1 MSEFVDKIKDLRHNG
16 LFIAIV
22 IGVLIRILL
31 IPFALEYD
39 TNYWALVMRNIES
52 GNGLYLMEG
61 YYYTPVWGYILSFA
75 VGIQNAFF
83 NAGDP
88 STVCYELMAFNTSDI
103 YAYTN
108 MASSIAILF
117 ILKVILWICDLV
129 LALTVYNLVEER
141 TEDNRKAII
150 AFVLVFICP
159 HVIGASSVV
168 VMPDVISAMFT
179 MLTIVLLKNERFV
192 LAGVCYSFAV
202 WVKFF
207 PIAIILF
214 LLCYIYVKAQG
225 DGKEAAKRI
234 SLAIAGFMGSSV
246 IIFLPQMMEGTI
258 MRSLAFFTDRIVE
271 IVRFGFFF
279 ILLAVF
285 LGLLVIGVAIFIAK
299 HMLRSWEDVDD
310 RMMEYSMVILAIC
323 MLLYTNM
330 QYLVT
335 LIPFLVY
342 CIMVVEN
349 RYKYIWAALAVA
361 GVILTIMLNTN
372 VNMLNSL
379 IVYTGTISADSVL
392 PIFNTLNDEVFFGF
406 SIVDILCSI
415 GNNIQKIMLIC
426 IPPAFILRR
435 LIADNRIPRWHHER

>member
-1 MSEFVDKIKDLRHNG
+1 MSEFVDKIKDLRYNG

-31 IPFALEYD
+31 IPFSLEYD
-39 TNYWALVMRNIES
+39 TNFWAVVMRNIES
-52 GNGLYLMEG
+52 GNGLYYMEG
-61 YYYTPVWGYILSFA
+61 YYYTPVWGYILSIA
-75 VGIQNAFF
+75 AGINNAFF

-88 STVCYELMAFNTSDI
+88 STICYELMAYNTSNI

-108 MASSIAILF
+108 MASSIAILL
-117 ILKVILWICDLV
+117 ILKVMLWICDLV
-129 LALTVYNLVEER
+129 LALVVYNLVEER
-141 TEDNRKAII
+141 TEDKRKAII

-159 HVIGASSVV
+159 HVIGASSMV

-179 MLTIVLLKNERFV
+179 MLTIMLLKHERFF
-192 LAGVCYSFAV
+192 LAGICYSFAV

-225 DGKEAAKRI
+225 DRKESAKRI
-234 SLAIAGFMGSSV
+234 ALAIAGFLGSSV

-258 MRSLAFFTDRIVE
+258 IRSLAFFTDRIVE
-271 IVRFGFFF
+271 IVRFGFFS

-299 HMLRSWEDVDD
+299 HMLKSWEDVDD
-310 RMMEYSMVILAIC
+310 RMMEYSMVILSVC

-342 CIMVVEN
+342 CIMVVDN
-349 RYKYIWAALAVA
+349 KYKYIWAALAVA
-361 GVILTIMLNTN
+361 GVILTFMLNTN

-379 IVYTGTISADSVL
+379 IAYTGLISADSVL
-392 PIFNTLNDEVFFGF
+392 PVFDALNKEIFFRF
-406 SIVDILCSI
+406 SIVDVFCSI
-415 GNNIQKIMLIC
+415 GNNIQKIVLIC
-426 IPPAFILRR
+426 ILPAFILRR
-435 LIADNRIPRWHHER
+435 LIANNKISRWHHER